1 MKTKELTLYALLI
14 SAAMILS
21 YMESL
26 LPVFAA
32 VPGVKVGFAN
42 IAIIFALYKMGNK
55 AAISISLL
63 RIFLSSL
70 LFANM
75 FAMLYS
81 IAGALLSLTTMILLK
96 KTNKLSIITVS
107 IVGAVMHNLG
117 QIIVAVFVLQTKE
130 LMYYMAP
137 LTLSGVCAGAVI
149 GVAAGLVTERIKI
162 NI

>member
-21 YMESL
+21 YVESL

-32 VPGVKVGFAN
+32 VPGVKAGFAN
-42 IAIIFALYKMGNK
+42 IVIIFALYKMGNK
-55 AAISISLL
+55 AAVLISLL

-70 LFANM
+70 LFGNM
-75 FAMLYS
+75 FAMAYS
-81 IAGALLSLTTMILLK
+81 IAGAILSLSTMIFLK
-96 KTNKLSIITVS
+96 NTNKLSIITVS

-117 QIIVAVFVLQTKE
+117 QTVVAVFVLQTKG

-137 LTLSGVCAGAVI
+137 LTLSGVCAGALI
-149 GVAAGLVTERIKI
+149 GIAAALVTERIKLSI
-162 NI
+162 